1 MDEEF
6 AKQIFFV
13 LIFLGILWAI
23 SNGGLRKIYNQ
34 SKKVRKK
41 FKKFKNNNKR

>member
-23 SNGGLRKIYNQ
+23 SNGGLRKIYNH
-34 SKKVRKK
+34 SKKARKK
-41 FKKFKNNNKR
+41 YKKFKNNNKR

>member
-13 LIFLGILWAI
+13 LIFLGLLWAI
-23 SNGGLRKIYNQ
+23 SNGGLKKIYNQ
-34 SKKVRKK
+34 SKKVRKDLKK
-41 FKKFKNNNKR
+41 FKKNKR

>member
-13 LIFLGILWAI
+13 LMFLGILWAI

-34 SKKVRKK
+34 SKKGRKKLKK
-41 FKKFKNNNKR
+41 FKKKNKR

>member
-13 LIFLGILWAI
+13 LIFLGLLWAI
-23 SNGGLRKIYNQ
+23 SNGGLRQIYNQ
-34 SKKVRKK
+34 SKKVKK
-41 FKKFKNNNKR
+41 ILTKNKKNKR